1 MIRVTNLSFS
11 YHKEGKKVLDN
22 INLHI
27 KRGEFFSIIGVNGS
41 GKSTLAKH
49 FNAILL
55 PSKGEVVVD
64 GIDTKDRSKLWE
76 IRKKVGMVFQ
86 NPENQ
91 IVSSIVE
98 EEVAFGLENLGCPS
112 HEIRSRVKEA
122 LKVVGLS
129 EMGKRPTY
137 ALSGGEKQRLAI
149 ASVLAME
156 PECIVFDEPTTMLDP
171 VGRRD
176 IANVIRHLRE
186 RLGITI
192 VYITHIMDETV
203 FSDRI
208 AVMDG
213 GRVVMNA
220 SPYEV
225 FSSVDAIERAGLEL
239 PVVPRLACML
249 ADMGHDFNKLPLT
262 IEDLMVELCP

>member
-1 MIRVTNLSFS
+1 MDLSFS
-11 YHKEGKKVLDN
+11 YYGEGRKVLDG

-27 KRGEFFSIIGVNGS
+27 RKGEFFSIIGVNGS

-55 PSKGEVVVD
+55 PSEGRVVVD
-64 GIDTKDRSKLWE
+64 GIDTSDRSRLWD
-76 IRKKVGMVFQ
+76 IRRKVGMVFQ

-98 EEVAFGLENLGCPS
+98 EEVAFGLENLGYPS
-112 HEIRSRVKEA
+112 CEIKKRVKES
-122 LKVVGLS
+122 LKVVGLGGM
-129 EMGKRPTY
+129 EKRPTY

-171 VGRRD
+171 AGRKD
-176 IANVIRHLRE
+176 IASVIRRLRE
-186 RLGITI
+186 DLGITI
-192 VYITHIMDETV
+192 VYITHIMEEIV
-203 FSDRI
+203 FSDRV
-208 AVMDG
+208 AVMNE
-213 GRVVMNA
+213 GRVVMDG

-225 FSSVDAIERAGLEL
+225 FSMVDEIEQVGLEL
-239 PVVPRLACML
+239 PAVPRLAQML
-249 ADMGHDFNKLPLT
+249 GKMGYSFKRMPLT